1 MEAATKALRPS
12 ARGRAL
18 RLERS
23 CEQLRPL
30 GEAYVMRHFAGQ
42 LGRADAEDAVAEVLI
57 RLHRRIAEGHPPE
70 NLRAAFF
77 TSVRNA
83 AIDQLRSRAAKPT
96 VGLEAAL
103 GTPAEAAAPPEWA
116 QSREEAARLQDA
128 LARLRGRYREAI
140 LLRFGLGLTVPEI
153 ATHFQIS
160 LPAAKKLMLRAMR
173 HVKERLVAIEAAE
186 FCPEM
191 QELARRS
198 LFEREASGLASESEA
213 EVLRAHFAHCGSCR
227 SFLASM
233 HERLHDL
240 GAAALFGLMAG
251 QPSAARAGF
260 IDRVGEWL
268 GGVGHGLHI
277 GVEKGRQLALRIT
290 GTAPGGDGGAAGAL
304 LGSGQKIA
312 AICTAGAATTA
323 TCLLTGALGS
333 GIGINAPAAHVE
345 RKPAAKTARLFSET
359 SPVGAIAV
367 PAFSPAPAASPAAP
381 RAGRLHRRA
390 SPQRSGPAHAA
401 SSAAGEEFGIESA
414 GVQSSGYGS
423 GKTTASAPGPTTSS
437 AASTGSGSGSPRSS
451 GGQGGV
457 GFEG

>member
-1 MEAATKALRPS
+1 MEAATRALRPS
-12 ARGRAL
+12 VRGRAL

-57 RLHRRIAEGHPPE
+57 RLYRRIAEGRPPE

-103 GTPAEAAAPPEWA
+103 ATPAEAAAPPEWA
-116 QSREEAARLQDA
+116 QSREDAARLQDA

-140 LLRFGLGLTVPEI
+140 LLRFGLGLSVPEI

-173 HVKERLVAIEAAE
+173 HVRERLVAIEDAE

-198 LFEREASGLASESEA
+198 LFEKEASGLASESEA

-227 SFLASM
+227 SFLAS
-233 HERLHDL
+233 LHDDLHQL
-240 GAAALFGLMAG
+240 GAAALLGLT
-251 QPSAARAGF
+251 AAQSSGARLGL

-268 GGVGHGLHI
+268 GGVGHGLQI
-277 GVEKGRQLALRIT
+277 GAEKGRQLGLRIT
-290 GTAPGGDGGAAGAL
+290 GTTSGGDGGATGAL

-323 TCLLTGALGS
+323 TCLLTGAVGP
-333 GIGINAPAAHVE
+333 GIGTSAPILHPHHPHAKVKRLAAEAPQPSLPVASPPAGKAETPPEATPPAAQ
-345 RKPAAKTARLFSET
+345 
-359 SPVGAIAV
+359 GN
-367 PAFSPAPAASPAAP
+367 PAPPPPAP
-381 RAGRLHRRA
+381 PPP
-390 SPQRSGPAHAA
+390 S
-401 SSAAGEEFGIESA
+401 EFGIES
-414 GVQSSGYGS
+414 
-423 GKTTASAPGPTTSS
+423 
-437 AASTGSGSGSPRSS
+437 GSGSGAAAAGSPPPASS
-451 GGQGGV
+451 GSAAGSGGGEFGAAPSGGGASRSGSGSGGSV
-457 GFEG
+457 GFQG